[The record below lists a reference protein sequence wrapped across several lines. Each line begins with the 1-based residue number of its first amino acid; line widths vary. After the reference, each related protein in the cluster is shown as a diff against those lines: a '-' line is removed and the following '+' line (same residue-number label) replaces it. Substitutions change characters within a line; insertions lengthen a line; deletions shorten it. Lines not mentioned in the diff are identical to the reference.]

1 MTNTIT
7 NLDFVKDS
15 LNITGAIE
23 NFLWDEIAECEW
35 QDVESIVN
43 QIEMASCNAGSWS
56 GMIYTHDILERFQ
69 DTKWV
74 NAIEQAIEDYQDAT
88 GESPNFGKPFDLSSL
103 VTFAVDWTASEL
115 ANRLRSN
122 GKAWVVTYAIDTLD
136 PKPMRVAFLDEWE
149 AQEWIDDNVTERV
162 QHIVDHSPYATSED
176 ELESIRETEMSLVQI
191 ETERL

>member
-1 MTNTIT
+1 MQNAIT
-7 NLDFVKDS
+7 NLEFVKDS
-15 LNITGAIE
+15 LNIAGAIE
-23 NFLWDEIAECEW
+23 DFLWDEIAECEW
-35 QDVESIVN
+35 DSVESIVN
-43 QIEMASCNAGSWS
+43 QLETASCNAGSWS

-69 DTKWV
+69 DIEWV
-74 NAIEQAIEDYQDAT
+74 NAIEQAIEDYQDACD
-88 GESPNFGKPFDLSSL
+88 EMPNLGKPFDLSSL

-122 GKAWVVTYAIDTLD
+122 GKAWVVTYAINSLD

-149 AQEWIDDNVTERV
+149 AQEWVDDNVTERV
-162 QHIVDHSPYATSED
+162 QHIVDHSPYTISEY